1 LPLRH
6 AALAILVAFILG
18 VSFVAVR
25 LAVDEWP
32 PLLVTGWRFLLAA
45 FPLVFFVRR
54 PAVPARLVIAYGF
67 MQGVVMFGLG
77 FTAIAWGMPAGLAS
91 LIFQAQ
97 VVFTI
102 AFAAILLGERPQPQH
117 VAGGLIAIAGMV
129 LIGWSKLEGAGGTLL
144 PFMMVIGAAASW
156 GVANIISKVA
166 RPPDMPAFVI
176 WSALAAPVPLFL
188 MSMMFEG
195 TSFGWAGFMPSI
207 TAISAIAF
215 MAYGATVLAFSI
227 WTWLLRTYSAATV
240 TPFALL
246 IPVFGFGSMALTY
259 GERLSAMTWLGA
271 VIVFAGLAVN
281 VFGARMLPAAFAT
294 VRTKE

>member
-6 AALAILVAFILG
+6 IALAVLVAFLLG

-54 PAVPARLVIAYGF
+54 PDVPLKFVVSYGV

-97 VVFTI
+97 VFFTI
-102 AFAAILLGERPQPQH
+102 AFATLLLDEKPGPHH
-117 VAGGLIAIAGMV
+117 VVGGAVAIAGMV
-129 LIGWSKLEGAGGTLL
+129 LIGWSKLNGVAGAGAALL
-144 PFMMVIGAAASW
+144 PFLMVVGAAASW

-166 RPPDMPAFVI
+166 RPSDMPAFVI
-176 WSALAAPVPLFL
+176 WSALAAPLPLFL
-188 MSMMFEG
+188 LSMAFEG
-195 TSFGWAGFMPSI
+195 TSFGWAGFMPSL
-207 TAISAIAF
+207 TAMLAIIF

-227 WTWLLRTYSAATV
+227 WTWLLRTYSAAVV

-246 IPVFGFGSMALTY
+246 IPIFGFSSMAAVY
-259 GERLSAMTWLGA
+259 GERVSFSTGIGA
-271 VIVFAGLAVN
+271 AIVFLGLVIN
-281 VFGARMLPAAFAT
+281 VFGERLFA
-294 VRTKE
+294 KGDASA